1 MIQGIPFWYGI
12 GKAGAIGAVSG
23 AVSFGI
29 GSWAKTLFGE
39 LVTVGKALFQAG
51 MHGLSGGLTSALESG
66 SFKGFGAAFASG
78 FASSLISSG
87 VESLGQMDGGYV
99 DAKTGKSIASYN
111 SFGKSDWFKASMIA
125 SGGVS
130 GGFSSMIAGGNF
142 MDGFRQGLITSGLNH
157 VASMV
162 TQVDPATR
170 ARRAANLIDEQID
183 KAYNDKDASN
193 DKPILS
199 AQYAV
204 DMIHKVPELNRLL
217 RLIGASGGKLSVTLI
232 NVEYFTTSDGDQAI
246 GTTDY
251 YGNNGVVRLA
261 TNAYFNNRS
270 LALTIGHEMIH
281 ILNHYSGTLDGWL
294 SVWSPTKANA
304 MNEISAWNW
313 SKAWGSGATQH
324 KIWLPH
330 YQNIFNSK

>member
-111 SFGKSDWFKASMIA
+111 SFGKSDWFKSSMIA

-130 GGFSSMIAGGNF
+130 GGISSMIAGGNF
-142 MDGFRQGLITSGLNH
+142 MDGFRQGVITSGLNH
-157 VASMV
+157 VAHQISSPMESMV
-162 TQVDPATR
+162 GDDPKEDSPIMKILKAKSPLEGDSQNGTSPLVFNFKNVGSNWQVAEVKSIYHTSLILDFNGITNTSLDLYYFYSHNNYYQFPVKYANGYVLPKQTAAFISKQATT
-170 ARRAANLIDEQID
+170 AGIQAA
-183 KAYNDKDASN
+183 K
-193 DKPILS
+193 
-199 AQYAV
+199 
-204 DMIHKVPELNRLL
+204 
-217 RLIGASGGKLSVTLI
+217 
-232 NVEYFTTSDGDQAI
+232 EY
-246 GTTDY
+246 Y
-251 YGNNGVVRLA
+251 MMNNGNVMNQQMRAVFS
-261 TNAYFNNRS
+261 TTVNAF
-270 LALTIGHEMIH
+270 IK
-281 ILNHYSGTLDGWL
+281 D
-294 SVWSPTKANA
+294 
-304 MNEISAWNW
+304 
-313 SKAWGSGATQH
+313 WGGRFSFTAPFGF
-324 KIWLPH
+324 K
-330 YQNIFNSK
+330 

>member
-142 MDGFRQGLITSGLNH
+142 MDGFRQGLITAGLNH
-157 VASMV
+157 VAHVVSDEFQEAQLKNKIRDALSDPDGKPQKKLSNIEEIKKQIKSLFTKDMLTADQSKMVIEKISNLDRWNDGV
-162 TQVDPATR
+162 TQFKMNTSNGQIVSQIEILYHNSAFESNYVLAWTILHEFYHAADDLLGRWSTEYYR
-170 ARRAANLIDEQID
+170 AKNTLKLNSKALSDHMCDWAEGRAY
-183 KAYNDKDASN
+183 KFSH
-193 DKPILS
+193 S
-199 AQYAV
+199 
-204 DMIHKVPELNRLL
+204 
-217 RLIGASGGKLSVTLI
+217 
-232 NVEYFTTSDGDQAI
+232 
-246 GTTDY
+246 
-251 YGNNGVVRLA
+251 
-261 TNAYFNNRS
+261 
-270 LALTIGHEMIH
+270 
-281 ILNHYSGTLDGWL
+281 LDG
-294 SVWSPTKANA
+294 
-304 MNEISAWNW
+304 ISFYDR
-313 SKAWGSGATQH
+313 SKYI
-324 KIWLPH
+324 K
-330 YQNIFNSK
+330 